1 MEERAVVE
9 QPSFDWSAAAIGALC
24 GGLVTF
30 AAMKSYRRKQQQKAP
45 LNDAFI

>member
-9 QPSFDWSAAAIGALC
+9 QTSFDWSAAAIGALC